1 MSVLPEV
8 SDLPALSVDYFP
20 TPWQAALFRCWGL
33 ADENRLA
40 RALGASTEQL
50 RAAAG
55 ELGLNAARRADP
67 LWSSRGYLTLIRGT
81 WHLLSFEQTLTLLN
95 LTDAQLAALLKEDDF
110 LWHKLG
116 QFKPRTPDCRYRPLT
131 EAERART
138 REIAAEMATL
148 PECFRRD
155 PAFAFVGDLTRE
167 EKSGGAAENAGTESS
182 SSDSPLRT
190 IYSYFA
196 LYGDPLSTP
205 ELDPFPDGLLQR
217 YARMG
222 VKGVWLQGVLYQLVE
237 FPFAPELSAGWEKR
251 LRTLNDLI
259 RRAKRFG
266 IGVYLYLNEP
276 RSMPEWFFKRHP
288 HLRGTR
294 EGDFWAMCTSRPE
307 VKRYLHD
314 AARELFTRCPELA
327 GFFTITMSENL
338 TNCFSRGPMTCPRCA
353 ARRPEEAVAEVNNL
367 LARGAR
373 EGNPAARA
381 VAWSWG
387 WGDDWAEKVA
397 PLLTEGQI
405 VQCTSEEGLK
415 TSIGG
420 VSGSVLD
427 YTLSQCGPGEKAR
440 RVWRSALGS
449 GHECCAKVQ
458 LNNSWELAAVPWLP
472 VFDRVAEHMR
482 ALRAAGVRHLQC
494 SWTLGGYP
502 SPNLMLAGR
511 VLDGRGGVR
520 EFLNE
525 WLGPELAGA
534 ADAAQ
539 RRLSA
544 AFSEFPFHV
553 ETVYT
558 APMNFGPMLPFYLK
572 PTGRKATMIGFPYD
586 DLDSWRSIY
595 PRPVFRAQFER
606 LVAGWRE
613 GTDML
618 AAHEGEHP
626 GWDEMLTMARAAL
639 VHFSSALHQIRFVEA
654 RDAGDREAML
664 GVVADERANVRAAAE
679 LRARDSR
686 IGYEASNHYFYS
698 MNDLCEKMLNLSWA
712 EQRLRQPMDK

>member
-8 SDLPALSVDYFP
+8 SDIPALSIDYFP

-55 ELGLNAARRADP
+55 ELGLDASRRADP

-138 REIAAEMATL
+138 REIAAEMAAL

-167 EKSGGAAENAGTESS
+167 EKSGGAAMNAGTESS

-196 LYGDPLSTP
+196 LYGDPLSAP
-205 ELDPFPDGLLQR
+205 EMDPFPDGLLQR

-294 EGDFWAMCTSRPE
+294 EGDFWAMCTSQPE

-415 TSIGG
+415 TRIGG
-420 VSGSVLD
+420 VPGSVLD

-440 RVWRSALGS
+440 RVWLSALGS

-558 APMNFGPMLPFYLK
+558 APMNFGPMLPFHLK

-664 GVVADERANVRAAAE
+664 RVVADERANVRAAAG

-712 EQRLRQPMDK
+712 EKRLRQPMDK

>member
-8 SDLPALSVDYFP
+8 SDIPALSIDYFP
-20 TPWQAALFRCWGL
+20 TPWQAAPFRCWGL

-40 RALGASTEQL
+40 RALGATREQL

-55 ELGLNAARRADP
+55 ELGLDASRQADP

-138 REIAAEMATL
+138 REIAAEMAAL

-196 LYGDPLSTP
+196 LYGDPLSAP

-353 ARRPEEAVAEVNNL
+353 ARRPGRRMELGLGRRLGGKGRAAAHRGPDRPVHQRGGAEDQHRRRSRLGAGLHPLPVRPGREGAARVAL
-367 LARGAR
+367 GAR
-373 EGNPAARA
+373 E
-381 VAWSWG
+381 
-387 WGDDWAEKVA
+387 
-397 PLLTEGQI
+397 
-405 VQCTSEEGLK
+405 
-415 TSIGG
+415 
-420 VSGSVLD
+420 
-427 YTLSQCGPGEKAR
+427 
-440 RVWRSALGS
+440 
-449 GHECCAKVQ
+449 
-458 LNNSWELAAVPWLP
+458 
-472 VFDRVAEHMR
+472 
-482 ALRAAGVRHLQC
+482 
-494 SWTLGGYP
+494 
-502 SPNLMLAGR
+502 
-511 VLDGRGGVR
+511 
-520 EFLNE
+520 
-525 WLGPELAGA
+525 
-534 ADAAQ
+534 
-539 RRLSA
+539 
-544 AFSEFPFHV
+544 
-553 ETVYT
+553 
-558 APMNFGPMLPFYLK
+558 
-572 PTGRKATMIGFPYD
+572 
-586 DLDSWRSIY
+586 
-595 PRPVFRAQFER
+595 RP
-606 LVAGWRE
+606 
-613 GTDML
+613 
-618 AAHEGEHP
+618 
-626 GWDEMLTMARAAL
+626 
-639 VHFSSALHQIRFVEA
+639 
-654 RDAGDREAML
+654 
-664 GVVADERANVRAAAE
+664 
-679 LRARDSR
+679 
-686 IGYEASNHYFYS
+686 
-698 MNDLCEKMLNLSWA
+698 
-712 EQRLRQPMDK
+712 

>member
-8 SDLPALSVDYFP
+8 SDIPALSIDYFP

-40 RALGASTEQL
+40 RALGATRAQL

-55 ELGLNAARRADP
+55 ELGLDASRQADP

-81 WHLLSFEQTLTLLN
+81 WQLLSFEQTLTLLN
-95 LTDAQLAALLKEDDF
+95 LTGAQLAALLKEDDF

-138 REIAAEMATL
+138 REIAAEMAAL

-167 EKSGGAAENAGTESS
+167 EKSGGAAMNAGTESS

-196 LYGDPLSTP
+196 LYGDPLSAP

-415 TSIGG
+415 TRIGG

-440 RVWRSALGS
+440 RVWLSALGS

-520 EFLNE
+520 AGRGGR
-525 WLGPELAGA
+525 LGSGVAGA
-534 ADAAQ
+534 GGAAQ

-595 PRPVFRAQFER
+595 PRPIFRAQFER

-654 RDAGDREAML
+654 RDAGDRGEML
-664 GVVADERANVRAAAE
+664 RVVADERANVRAAAE
-679 LRARDSR
+679 LRAQDSR

>member
-1 MSVLPEV
+1 M
-8 SDLPALSVDYFP
+8 
-20 TPWQAALFRCWGL
+20 
-33 ADENRLA
+33 
-40 RALGASTEQL
+40 
-50 RAAAG
+50 
-55 ELGLNAARRADP
+55 
-67 LWSSRGYLTLIRGT
+67 I
-81 WHLLSFEQTLTLLN
+81 
-95 LTDAQLAALLKEDDF
+95 
-110 LWHKLG
+110 
-116 QFKPRTPDCRYRPLT
+116 
-131 EAERART
+131 
-138 REIAAEMATL
+138 
-148 PECFRRD
+148 
-155 PAFAFVGDLTRE
+155 
-167 EKSGGAAENAGTESS
+167 
-182 SSDSPLRT
+182 
-190 IYSYFA
+190 
-196 LYGDPLSTP
+196 
-205 ELDPFPDGLLQR
+205 
-217 YARMG
+217 
-222 VKGVWLQGVLYQLVE
+222 
-237 FPFAPELSAGWEKR
+237 
-251 LRTLNDLI
+251 
-259 RRAKRFG
+259 
-266 IGVYLYLNEP
+266 
-276 RSMPEWFFKRHP
+276 
-288 HLRGTR
+288 
-294 EGDFWAMCTSRPE
+294 
-307 VKRYLHD
+307 
-314 AARELFTRCPELA
+314 
-327 GFFTITMSENL
+327 
-338 TNCFSRGPMTCPRCA
+338 
-353 ARRPEEAVAEVNNL
+353 
-367 LARGAR
+367 
-373 EGNPAARA
+373 
-381 VAWSWG
+381 
-387 WGDDWAEKVA
+387 
-397 PLLTEGQI
+397 
-405 VQCTSEEGLK
+405 
-415 TSIGG
+415 
-420 VSGSVLD
+420 D
-427 YTLSQCGPGEKAR
+427 YTVSQCGPGEKAR
-440 RVWRSALGS
+440 RVWRSALKS

-525 WLGPELAGA
+525 WLGAELAGA

-544 AFSEFPFHV
+544 AFAEFPFHV

-595 PRPVFRAQFER
+595 PRPVFRAQFEK

-654 RDAGDREAML
+654 RDAGDRAAML
-664 GVVADERANVRAAAE
+664 GIIADERANVRAAAG

-712 EQRLRQPMDK
+712 ERQLHSDPPCANMNR

>member
-8 SDLPALSVDYFP
+8 SDIPALSIDYFP

-40 RALGASTEQL
+40 RALGATRAQL

-55 ELGLNAARRADP
+55 ELGLDASRRADP

-81 WHLLSFEQTLTLLN
+81 WQLLSFEQTLTLLN

-138 REIAAEMATL
+138 REIAAEMAAL
-148 PECFRRD
+148 PECFRHD

-294 EGDFWAMCTSRPE
+294 EGDFWAMCTSQPE

-415 TSIGG
+415 TRIGG
-420 VSGSVLD
+420 VPGSVLD

-440 RVWRSALGS
+440 RVWLSALGS
-449 GHECCAKVQ
+449 DHECCAKVQ

-654 RDAGDREAML
+654 RDAGDRGEML
-664 GVVADERANVRAAAE
+664 RVVSDERANVRAAAE

>member
-8 SDLPALSVDYFP
+8 SDIPALSVDYFP

-55 ELGLNAARRADP
+55 ELGLDASRQADP

-138 REIAAEMATL
+138 REIAAEMAAL

-167 EKSGGAAENAGTESS
+167 EKSGGAAMNAGTESS

-294 EGDFWAMCTSRPE
+294 EGDFWAMCTSQPE
-307 VKRYLHD
+307 VKQYLHD

-415 TSIGG
+415 TRIGG
-420 VSGSVLD
+420 VPGSVLD

-654 RDAGDREAML
+654 RDAGDRGEML
-664 GVVADERANVRAAAE
+664 RVVADERANVRAAAE

-698 MNDLCEKMLNLSWA
+698 MNDLCEKMLNLNWT

>member
-8 SDLPALSVDYFP
+8 SDIPALSVDYFP

-40 RALGASTEQL
+40 RALGATRAQL

-55 ELGLNAARRADP
+55 ELGLDASRQADP

-81 WHLLSFEQTLTLLN
+81 WQLLSFEQTLTLLN
-95 LTDAQLAALLKEDDF
+95 LTGAQLAALLKEDDF

-116 QFKPRTPDCRYRPLT
+116 QFKPHTPDCRYRPLT

-138 REIAAEMATL
+138 REIAAEMAAL

-167 EKSGGAAENAGTESS
+167 EKSGGAAMNSGTESS

-196 LYGDPLSTP
+196 LYGDPLSAP

-237 FPFAPELSAGWEKR
+237 FPFAPELSAGWERR

-294 EGDFWAMCTSRPE
+294 EGDFWAMCTSQPE

-420 VSGSVLD
+420 VPGSVLD

-440 RVWRSALGS
+440 RVWLSALGS

-654 RDAGDREAML
+654 RDAGDRGEML
-664 GVVADERANVRAAAE
+664 RVVADERANVRAAAE

>member
-40 RALGASTEQL
+40 RALGATRAQL

-55 ELGLNAARRADP
+55 ELGLDASRQADP

-81 WHLLSFEQTLTLLN
+81 WQLLSFEQTLTLLN
-95 LTDAQLAALLKEDDF
+95 LTGAQLAALLKEDDF

-116 QFKPRTPDCRYRPLT
+116 QFKPRTPDCRNRPLT

-138 REIAAEMATL
+138 REIAAEMAAL

-167 EKSGGAAENAGTESS
+167 EKSGGAAMNAGTESS

-196 LYGDPLSTP
+196 LYGDPLSAP

-294 EGDFWAMCTSRPE
+294 EGDFWAMCTSQPE

-420 VSGSVLD
+420 VPGSVLD

-440 RVWRSALGS
+440 RVWLSALGS

-664 GVVADERANVRAAAE
+664 RVVADERANVRAAAG

>member
-8 SDLPALSVDYFP
+8 SDIPALSIDYFP

-40 RALGASTEQL
+40 RALGATRAQL

-55 ELGLNAARRADP
+55 ELGLNASRQADP

-81 WHLLSFEQTLTLLN
+81 WQLLSFEQTLTLLN
-95 LTDAQLAALLKEDDF
+95 LTGAQLAALLKEDDF

-138 REIAAEMATL
+138 REIAAEMAAL

-167 EKSGGAAENAGTESS
+167 EKSGGAAMNAGTESS

-196 LYGDPLSTP
+196 LYGDPLSAP

-415 TSIGG
+415 TRIGG
-420 VSGSVLD
+420 VPGSVLD

-595 PRPVFRAQFER
+595 PRPAFHAQFER

-664 GVVADERANVRAAAE
+664 RVVADERANVRAAAG

>member
-1 MSVLPEV
+1 MTRS
-8 SDLPALSVDYFP
+8 A
-20 TPWQAALFRCWGL
+20 
-33 ADENRLA
+33 
-40 RALGASTEQL
+40 
-50 RAAAG
+50 
-55 ELGLNAARRADP
+55 P
-67 LWSSRGYLTLIRGT
+67 LMM
-81 WHLLSFEQTLTLLN
+81 N
-95 LTDAQLAALLKEDDF
+95 V
-110 LWHKLG
+110 
-116 QFKPRTPDCRYRPLT
+116 PC
-131 EAERART
+131 
-138 REIAAEMATL
+138 
-148 PECFRRD
+148 
-155 PAFAFVGDLTRE
+155 
-167 EKSGGAAENAGTESS
+167 
-182 SSDSPLRT
+182 
-190 IYSYFA
+190 
-196 LYGDPLSTP
+196 
-205 ELDPFPDGLLQR
+205 
-217 YARMG
+217 
-222 VKGVWLQGVLYQLVE
+222 
-237 FPFAPELSAGWEKR
+237 
-251 LRTLNDLI
+251 
-259 RRAKRFG
+259 
-266 IGVYLYLNEP
+266 
-276 RSMPEWFFKRHP
+276 SMPEWFFKRHP

-294 EGDFWAMCTSRPE
+294 EGDFWAMCTSQPE

-415 TSIGG
+415 TRIGG
-420 VSGSVLD
+420 VPGSVLD

-440 RVWRSALGS
+440 RVWLSALGS

-494 SWTLGGYP
+494 SWTLGGHP

-664 GVVADERANVRAAAE
+664 RVVADERANVRAAAG